1 VAPHASPDLEFPS
14 LSHEFELPP
23 ITFQSAEEPLEPMGL
38 DFDRSLNAPLE
49 EFGFWEPIDLFS
61 GMF

>member
-1 VAPHASPDLEFPS
+1 LPDFAIPT

-23 ITFQSAEEPLEPMGL
+23 ITFRSAEDPLEFMGL
-38 DFDRSLNAPLE
+38 DFDRSFNAA
-49 EFGFWEPIDLFS
+49 GDRVDCSEPIDLFS